1 MQNTTVWRARLKA
14 KDLPDETHMLMGGGL
29 IAIYY
34 PISMQGETVW
44 TVSAS
49 AAHLEKAGLSVR
61 HGPSRSQGSKE
72 NQSPA
77 QRANTS
83 EQDQATRVQSDD
95 VSAKEASD
103 RVFPRLN
110 FAVKY

>member
-14 KDLPDETHMLMGGGL
+14 KDLPSETHMLMGGGL
-29 IAIYY
+29 IAMYY
-34 PISMQGETVW
+34 PIGMDGETVW

-49 AAHLEKAGLSVR
+49 ETHLEKAGLSAR

-72 NQSPA
+72 NQSSAQHA

-83 EQDQATRVQSDD
+83 EQERAAAVQSDG

-103 RVFPRLN
+103 
-110 FAVKY
+110 